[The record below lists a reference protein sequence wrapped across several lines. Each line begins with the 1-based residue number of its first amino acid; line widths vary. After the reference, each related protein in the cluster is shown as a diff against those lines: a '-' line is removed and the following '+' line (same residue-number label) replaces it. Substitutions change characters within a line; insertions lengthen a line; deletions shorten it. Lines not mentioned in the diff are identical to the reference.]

1 MEDFKNKYGT
11 LNPMRINEYIQLK
24 AELLNEYSK
33 VETLE
38 SFKEFLTKNKEVTK
52 EIIKE
57 QSIPMNKEIIDY
69 AFVQDNCYYNNKII
83 KDIIKY
89 ANKNGDVELLNV
101 VKERHP
107 DHLKNKA
114 NELIQ
119 ADINAVKFYQK
130 SDLLDLTDFNKSYIG
145 KPLIEK
151 GEFEKLE
158 LFPGCKEYML
168 NNSQL
173 LNVEGTK
180 NLINHYHLGNEDIK
194 KLFLSSLDKKGIG
207 EEVLINVFNN
217 TPQKEDIEDGAF
229 GEHLLTDKVK
239 YFTEN
244 YQFDKKTLKEA
255 FDICVNNK
263 NLETAKYLLDNNDF
277 EPKISSLWKINDQYP
292 NFSDYCKKHQLKK
305 DFEIKYSNKSQEQ
318 KHENSFKI

>member
-89 ANKNGDVELLNV
+89 ANHNGDVELLNV

-107 DHLKNKA
+107 DHLRNKA
-114 NELIQ
+114 NELIH
-119 ADINAVKFYQK
+119 ADINTVKFYQE

-145 KPLIEK
+145 KPLIEN

-217 TPQKEDIEDGAF
+217 TPTEEEIEDGAF

-244 YQFDKKTLKEA
+244 YQFDKKTLQEA
-255 FDICVNNK
+255 FELSVKNK
-263 NLETAKYLLDNNDF
+263 NLETAKYLLENNDF
-277 EPKISSLWKINDQYP
+277 QPKISTMIEIENKYP
-292 NFSDYCKKHQLKK
+292 NFSEYCKKDKLRK
-305 DFEIKYSNKSQEQ
+305 DFEVKYKVKNHNRSHDDSL
-318 KHENSFKI
+318 KI